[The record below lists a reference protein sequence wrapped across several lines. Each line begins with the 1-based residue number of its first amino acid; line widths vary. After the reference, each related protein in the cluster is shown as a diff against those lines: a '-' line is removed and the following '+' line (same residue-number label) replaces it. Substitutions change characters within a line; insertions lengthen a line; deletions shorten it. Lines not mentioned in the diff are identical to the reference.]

1 MAEKA
6 NTAPQRI
13 VVTGDERGLN
23 LDLRELW
30 AYRELLY
37 FFAWREVK
45 VRYKQTAIGIV
56 WVLLQPLLTMLIF
69 TLVFNYFLSI
79 QPTGDVP
86 YPVFILVAIIHWK
99 YFSDAITRAGT
110 SLVGNAQL
118 VSKVYFPRLIMPL
131 AAVVTP
137 LVDFA
142 LAFLVLLVMM
152 PLFGVWPDARIVFII
167 PLLAY
172 AVLTALAV
180 SLWLSA
186 LNVRYRDVNYV
197 IPFLVQIWMYLTPV
211 MYPIELVPERL
222 RPLYSINPMVGV
234 VEGARWSLL
243 GTERVET
250 LAIAIGLAGVMI
262 VFVSGLV
269 FFKRA
274 ERTFADVI

>member
-37 FFAWREVK
+37 FFVWREVK